1 MHVLLR
7 RKEYLPGL
15 SNGRGIFGFSSTFL
29 GDLLYGRIKKKRKI
43 RLKGQN
49 LESVRIN
56 IEKVLFVILFVLSP
70 RAIFFYD
77 HYKFKFS
84 FFHFEF
90 VLFLFNFSLQLNMA
104 KSRHFF
110 LALWVRRCGRR
121 AGLMVSVLVSG
132 SSGPGSS
139 PGQGHSFLFLGRTL

>member
-29 GDLLYGRIKKKRKI
+29 GDLLYGRIKKKENQTKRSKLGI
-43 RLKGQN
+43 CSYKHR
-49 LESVRIN
+49 ES
-56 IEKVLFVILFVLSP
+56 
-70 RAIFFYD
+70 AICYTLCAFSESDFFYD